1 MRSDLLAVLVRGGR
15 SAGETISL
23 AEPEGDAVPTCVG
36 DDAGRGDVSEA
47 RGSGSGGVG
56 SEAAEAV
63 EAPSVDA
70 EEPGTT
76 PPGTAPSPR
85 ACCGGAS
92 TGGGRLA
99 VGEEVEEEAA
109 EEVAADGGGGGE
121 RIARPAEATGT
132 HNPAPITAPG
142 LGGTHM
148 PGVVTGTHKPLAAA
162 RGVVTGAEAAAEEG
176 VVTGAVAAAEEGAVT
191 GAVAAAEEGA
201 VTGAE
206 AAAEEGAVTG
216 AEAAAEEGASDC
228 TSFASDC
235 TSFASDCTSFASDC
249 TSACASPQSSSASSA
264 SSAASARSV
273 PIEEDVAKDEEVDGN
288 TREGCRMAR
297 SEPRAPS
304 PARSELKEKTRR
316 MPRAGTLV
324 CRRKPPADGASSAGA
339 SAAAVAFT
347 AVAFTASRIVL
358 REARSESSGSSSSLI
373 WTRVVA
379 EVVAKARDVLDDTS
393 GAPPFQRSSCARTK
407 GGRSRGGGQGRTRS
421 GG

>member
-99 VGEEVEEEAA
+99 VGEEAEEEVA

-162 RGVVTGAEAAAEEG
+162 RG
-176 VVTGAVAAAEEGAVT
+176 AVT

-206 AAAEEGAVTG
+206 AAAEEG
-216 AEAAAEEGASDC
+216 
-228 TSFASDC
+228 ASDC

-273 PIEEDVAKDEEVDGN
+273 PIEEEVAKDEEVDGN

>member
-162 RGVVTGAEAAAEEG
+162 R
-176 VVTGAVAAAEEGAVT
+176 
-191 GAVAAAEEGA
+191 GA

>member
-99 VGEEVEEEAA
+99 VGEEAEEEAA

-162 RGVVTGAEAAAEEG
+162 RG
-176 VVTGAVAAAEEGAVT
+176 AVT

-206 AAAEEGAVTG
+206 AAAEEG
-216 AEAAAEEGASDC
+216 
-228 TSFASDC
+228 ASDC

-393 GAPPFQRSSCARTK
+393 GTPPFQRSSCTPQ
-407 GGRSRGGGQGRTRS
+407 GGRWS

>member
-1 MRSDLLAVLVRGGR
+1 MEARRAAVRSDLLAVLVRGGR

-99 VGEEVEEEAA
+99 VGEEAEEEAA

-162 RGVVTGAEAAAEEG
+162 RG
-176 VVTGAVAAAEEGAVT
+176 AVT

-235 TSFASDCTSFASDC
+235 TSFASDCTS
-249 TSACASPQSSSASSA
+249 ACASPQSSSASSA

-273 PIEEDVAKDEEVDGN
+273 PIEEEVAKDEEVDGN

-393 GAPPFQRSSCARTK
+393 GAPPFQRSSCALPK
-407 GGRSRGGGQGRTRS
+407 YPPYKSEGLNYS
-421 GG
+421 

>member
-70 EEPGTT
+70 EEPGTP

-99 VGEEVEEEAA
+99 VGEEAEEEAA
-109 EEVAADGGGGGE
+109 EEVAADCGGGGE

-201 VTGAE
+201 
-206 AAAEEGAVTG
+206 
-216 AEAAAEEGASDC
+216 SDC
-228 TSFASDC
+228 TSFASAPTSFPDC
-235 TSFASDCTSFASDC
+235 TSFASAHTSFASTCTSFASAS

-273 PIEEDVAKDEEVDGN
+273 PIEEEVAKDEEVDGN

-324 CRRKPPADGASSAGA
+324 WRRKPPADGASSAGA

-373 WTRVVA
+373 RTRVVA

-393 GAPPFQRSSCARTK
+393 GTPPFQRSSCARTK
-407 GGRSRGGGQGRTRS
+407 GGRSGGGGQGRTRS

>member
-70 EEPGTT
+70 EEPGTP

-162 RGVVTGAEAAAEEG
+162 RG
-176 VVTGAVAAAEEGAVT
+176 AVT
-191 GAVAAAEEGA
+191 GAVAAAEEG
-201 VTGAE
+201 
-206 AAAEEGAVTG
+206 
-216 AEAAAEEGASDC
+216 
-228 TSFASDC
+228 
-235 TSFASDCTSFASDC
+235 ASDCTSFASDC

>member
-70 EEPGTT
+70 EEPGTP

-162 RGVVTGAEAAAEEG
+162 RGVVTGAEAAAEES
-176 VVTGAVAAAEEGAVT
+176 
-191 GAVAAAEEGA
+191 A

-273 PIEEDVAKDEEVDGN
+273 PIEEEVAKDEEVDGN

>member
-109 EEVAADGGGGGE
+109 EEVAADCGGGGE

-162 RGVVTGAEAAAEEG
+162 RG
-176 VVTGAVAAAEEGAVT
+176 AVT
-191 GAVAAAEEGA
+191 GAV
-201 VTGAE
+201 

>member
-23 AEPEGDAVPTCVG
+23 AEPEGDAVPRCVG

-92 TGGGRLA
+92 TGGGRLV

-162 RGVVTGAEAAAEEG
+162 RG
-176 VVTGAVAAAEEGAVT
+176 AVT

-206 AAAEEGAVTG
+206 AAAEEG
-216 AEAAAEEGASDC
+216 
-228 TSFASDC
+228 ASDC